1 MPLADPTNAG
11 QKLFQVGTPL
21 SSIIE
26 SLGTDIIRHHVL
38 VSDELTSSVEL
49 YDAQAA
55 ESTGQGVLLGI
66 ISAQSLRDDEL
77 RRAVAAAAENG
88 CAGVVVRATGA
99 EPPKM
104 FALAREAGLSALA
117 LANTISWREFDAL
130 ITRLLGEQ
138 APSLQLAPSTG
149 DKLFALANT
158 IARVYG
164 GSVAIEDHQRGILAH
179 SAIAGQ
185 AIDELRT
192 RGILDRR
199 AGDAPVN
206 EDRYRQVLAAE
217 GPVSFSAYRNFLPRV
232 AIAVR
237 AGSIPLG
244 TIWALNPEGVSSSSL
259 SSEKHELIEQA
270 ASLVGSY
277 LLESWR
283 TASLSVLPRE
293 EAFKRM
299 LAGNEQRGDTELV
312 DTAESNIGVIIV
324 LTVAKGSQTSV
335 QIAEIQGVLR
345 RHLGVYVP
353 DVLSTVIGR
362 EIIVLCPVETNTQI
376 RQWVVRALNE
386 LQPETRTRI
395 RAGLSQPH
403 PIRSHLPYAV
413 AEAREIA
420 ALADSTHSQIPELG
434 DVRPQLFL
442 AACQRVIDQDERLIL
457 PEIEK
462 LLEHRERNLYL
473 AETFDCWLQEV
484 GNVGRTA
491 QRLRVH
497 EQTVR
502 YRLRKVSELIDIDLT
517 THTPIDPTKLLSL
530 WLQIRLLMN
539 QGQPDPHP

>member
-1 MPLADPTNAG
+1 MQLANPTNSG
-11 QKLFQVGTPL
+11 RKLFQFGTSL

-26 SLGTDIIRHHVL
+26 SLGPDIIRHHVL
-38 VSDELTSSVEL
+38 VSDEITRSVQL

-55 ESTGQGVLLGI
+55 EPTEQGVLLGI
-66 ISAQSLRDDEL
+66 ISAQSLREDEL
-77 RRAVAAAAENG
+77 RRAVTAAAENK

-99 EPPKM
+99 EPPSM
-104 FALAREAGLSALA
+104 FAMAREVGLSALA
-117 LANTISWREFDAL
+117 LSATISWREFDAL

-138 APSLQLAPSTG
+138 APSLHLAPSTG

-217 GPVSFSAYRNFLPRV
+217 GPVSFTAYRNFLPRV

-244 TIWALNPEGVSSSSL
+244 TIWALNPEGPSSTSL
-259 SSEKHELIEQA
+259 SSEKHELMEQA

-283 TASLSVLPRE
+283 TSSLSVLPRE
-293 EAFKRM
+293 QAFKRM

-312 DTAESNIGVIIV
+312 DTAKGNIGVIIV
-324 LTVAKGSQTSV
+324 LTLAKGSQTSIQV
-335 QIAEIQGVLR
+335 DEIQGVLN
-345 RHLGVYVP
+345 RHLGVYIP
-353 DVLSTVIGR
+353 DVLFTVIGR
-362 EIIVLCPVETNTQI
+362 EIIVLCPVETDTTV
-376 RQWVVRALNE
+376 REWLVRALDE

-395 RAGLSQPH
+395 HAGLSQPH
-403 PIRSHLPYAV
+403 PIQSHLPYAV

-420 ALADSTHSQIPELG
+420 ALVDPTQSQVGELR

-457 PEIEK
+457 PEVEQ
-462 LLEHRERNLYL
+462 LLENRERNLYL
-473 AETFDCWLQEV
+473 AETFDCWMQEV

-502 YRLRKVSELIDIDLT
+502 YRLRRVSELINIDLT
-517 THTPIDPTKLLSL
+517 TRTPADPTKLLTL
-530 WLQIRLLMN
+530 WLQTRLLVS
-539 QGQPDPHP
+539 QGH